1 MTPDITGIKRML
13 LDDFIATG
21 AEQDEIDAFMTG
33 MVWLEEELAK
43 KDRHPARLNDETP
56 HVTVIRNLKQSY
68 RKAISDVLA
77 LYEEAKTDKDAL
89 QRRYEALQAELDNHM
104 RLSSRDL
111 SELRMNGEYRR
122 MQFLV
127 HSMELDRNHWL
138 ETIRRLREQLEEKP

>member
-21 AEQDEIDAFMTG
+21 AKQDEIDAFMTG

-43 KDRHPARLNDETP
+43 KDRHPVRLNDEIP

-68 RKAISDVLA
+68 RKAISDVIA
-77 LYEEAKTDKDAL
+77 LYEQAKTDKDAL

-104 RLSSRDL
+104 HLSSRDL
-111 SELRMNGEYRR
+111 SELRMNEEYRR
-122 MQFLV
+122 MQFRV

-138 ETIRRLREQLEEKP
+138 ETIRQLREQLEEQL